1 MSSIR
6 ACGSAR
12 MAASPS
18 GVQRDRPQSAAR
30 PPATN
35 VRIDLS
41 SLGPSSRPGTAP
53 AKRSHRR
60 VHMQHRAVQQHQ
72 ATSSF
77 DSTATLNACTIPTAA
92 APANPFSASGRSL
105 QGVQVFMAELGLNE
119 LGLHGEG
126 GWSVDGISQLPQQPL
141 RATRS
146 NARFFQNAML
156 QRSSSDVHS
165 RSFPG
170 RVKPKPRNTHRIP
183 ATRRQSGSSSAD
195 PVRPSP
201 SLTTGK
207 LGPMH
212 LVLPSRGVEAAIRVD
227 MAKRHH
233 SVLGDALP
241 ENVSEFLRAKHQIEE
256 AQRLGIKAA
265 DPEWVRRKV
274 VSGSKLSSRWHYSHS
289 MTAMPGPSAS
299 LYAMSAV
306 PSRNGLRARN
316 PAERS
321 RSAHGSASTGSLLR
335 IPRFHSSVTVL

>member
-1 MSSIR
+1 
-6 ACGSAR
+6 

-53 AKRSHRR
+53 AKRSHRT
-60 VHMQHRAVQQHQ
+60 VHMQHRVVQQHQ

-77 DSTATLNACTIPTAA
+77 ASTATLNTRTVPTASV
-92 APANPFSASGRSL
+92 PANPFSASGRSL

-126 GWSVDGISQLPQQPL
+126 GWSVDSISQLPQQPL

-170 RVKPKPRNTHRIP
+170 RVQPKPRNTHRIP

-227 MAKRHH
+227 MTKRHQ
-233 SVLGDALP
+233 SVLGDAVP
-241 ENVSEFLRAKHQIEE
+241 ESVSEFLRTKHQIEE

-274 VSGSKLSSRWHYSHS
+274 VSGSKLSSRWDYSQN
-289 MTAMPGPSAS
+289 MTAMAGPSAS

-306 PSRNGLRARN
+306 PSRNGLRSRN

-335 IPRFHSSVTVL
+335 TPFHSSVTVV